1 MRACAHLCWSCCS
14 IHPPL
19 YLLFITSSSPLNCRC
34 AVALCYAH
42 GCVCN
47 FPREI
52 YANKITNKFNN
63 FMCKPCR
70 QRRIRQSVSVLL
82 IQSFNHS
89 FVHSFI
95 SFHCNFTLPAREWLC
110 LFVALSL
117 SGLFALQLRVRVCA
131 EGRHKSKHKLRLP
144 RGLGR
149 DPSDSEHFV
158 GLSRQGDLG
167 A

>member
-1 MRACAHLCWSCCS
+1 
-14 IHPPL
+14 
-19 YLLFITSSSPLNCRC
+19 
-34 AVALCYAH
+34 
-42 GCVCN
+42 
-47 FPREI
+47 
-52 YANKITNKFNN
+52 
-63 FMCKPCR
+63 MCKPSR
-70 QRRIRQSVSVLL
+70 QCTVRQSRSASL

-95 SFHCNFTLPAREWLC
+95 SFHCNFTLAARQLLC
-110 LFVALSL
+110 LFAALSL

-131 EGRHKSKHKLRLP
+131 EGRHKSKHKFRLP

-149 DPSDSEHFV
+149 DRSDCEHFV